1 MSSEQGEIKS
11 MKENFGFIKYHA
23 SDSLFFHIRDVEGGA
38 RLERGDKV
46 EFYVIPDPKNP
57 KVQWHEHL

>member
-1 MSSEQGEIKS
+1 
-11 MKENFGFIKYHA
+11 MKEFFGFIKYHA

-57 KVQWHEHL
+57 KVKT

>member
-1 MSSEQGEIKS
+1 MRDF
-11 MKENFGFIKYHA
+11 FGFIKYHA
-23 SDSLFFHIRDVEGGA
+23 SDSLFFHVRDVEAGA

-57 KVQWHEHL
+57 KVCSTLQFHVH